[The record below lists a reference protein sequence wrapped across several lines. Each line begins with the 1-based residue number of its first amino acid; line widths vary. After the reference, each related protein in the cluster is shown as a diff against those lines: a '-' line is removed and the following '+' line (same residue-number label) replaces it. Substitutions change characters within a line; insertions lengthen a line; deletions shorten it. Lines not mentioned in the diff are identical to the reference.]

1 VRRNTVP
8 LLKPPGPQVP
18 KRKYYLRIEEPLTL
32 TLERYAQFIGA
43 SSVDHVIAQALQFVF
58 RKDTECRDWL
68 DENPAEAYR
77 LTRQHRQKTNAT
89 SVDSGKASEPI
100 RKGARS

>member
-1 VRRNTVP
+1 MP

-18 KRKYYLRIEEPLTL
+18 KRKYYLRIEEPLAL

-43 SSVDHVIAQALQFVF
+43 SNVDHVIAQALEFVF
-58 RKDTECRDWL
+58 RKDTEFREWL
-68 DENPAEAYR
+68 DENPAEDSQ
-77 LTRQHRQKTNAT
+77 LTKEHRQKTNP

-100 RKGARS
+100 RKGATS